1 MQGIEEVF
9 VDGKT
14 GGLVLSAQS
23 EAGRVHHLDKVI
35 TASVDANFDYSEEA
49 KKVLQGYDVS
59 LLGLTIGENRP
70 PGLPEFKDQIRFVL
84 KNLVKDAKNGQ
95 NCTFRFL
102 ALGLNDSSCIDL
114 TDYSKIDPREGNGL
128 VLADLESFKQ
138 LDSILAKDI
147 SLPFIV
153 ILNVQHELDGK
164 RTDGNLIIVT
174 IDNFISI

>member
-1 MQGIEEVF
+1 LQGIEEIF

-35 TASVDANFDYSEEA
+35 AASEDSNFDYYEEA
-49 KKVLQGYDVS
+49 KKVLQGYNVS

-70 PGLPEFKDQIRFVL
+70 PGLPEFKDQIRIVL
-84 KNLVKDAKNGQ
+84 KNLIKDAKKGQ
-95 NCTFRFL
+95 NCTCRFI

-114 TDYSKIDPREGNGL
+114 IDYSKIDPREGNGL
-128 VLADLESFKQ
+128 VLADLESAKQ
-138 LDSILAKDI
+138 LESILAKDV

-153 ILNVQHELDGK
+153 VLNVQQEFDGK
-164 RTDGNLIIVT
+164 RTDGNLIIV
-174 IDNFISI
+174 SI